1 MSHGIEKTSLMGGEV
16 QGRCHGGA
24 IQEQGDLTQGSP
36 CLSFSGSCRS
46 CGSVGGR
53 VPFFED
59 EMGRSDLE
67 IQPRAQ
73 APYLLNPRG
82 VWKGPWGSIWVIV

>member
-1 MSHGIEKTSLMGGEV
+1 MSHGIEKTSLTGGEAR
-16 QGRCHGGA
+16 GRCHGGA

-73 APYLLNPRG
+73 AP
-82 VWKGPWGSIWVIV
+82 